1 MQQPIPINNHFF
13 KFLLLST
20 LLVFLCVF
28 SCCGLTGDV
37 DNPRSKATQ
46 ETFETFLKDQF
57 CSSFENNLIN
67 LHYTLKNPESFHI
80 EKPTKAFA
88 DITPDYPEQMR
99 TELLETQKTLHQ
111 IKKKHLTEEQKRIY
125 QTLDRYL
132 KQQITLCDY
141 PQFLNLLSCS
151 TGLSSSLPLTLAE
164 YAFYT
169 EEDILDYLSIL
180 PQIPGLLRQAYDWEK
195 SLNEKGYG
203 MTDFEISHTIEQIDK
218 FLGNTETNHDNPNLK
233 PADTNLLIKTFESRL
248 NAIPELSEDQKN
260 TYLQNNKELIANIV
274 VPAFQD
280 LKINLLN
287 LQKASPEGKGLCHY
301 EQGLTYYE
309 TLLASMTLSD
319 QSMSSMIHMLEERLD
334 VLINRISNQV
344 IKTPDIY
351 DIFLTAMD
359 ENKLLKQTPA
369 EMLLYLEDIINT
381 DYPALSDVNYLV
393 KPIPEVLENDTTA
406 AYYLIPPYDSPE
418 ENRIYYGK
426 ASTDNCSLFM
436 TLSHEGYPGHLYH
449 QNYLLE
455 RDLSPIFYVMDIT
468 GYKEGWAFYA
478 EIDAANY
485 YNFGEYEEN
494 YHDGL
499 TELYRCNL
507 EYSYC
512 ISSLIDLYV
521 NGKGYTKEEVCTF
534 ISSLGM
540 DEETAHSLYE
550 YAIEEPGT
558 YLQYYIGYLE
568 ILDIRENAEKAA
580 GTNFNKKSFHE
591 SFLSLGPCFYSDL
604 AKYMKEKY

>member
-1 MQQPIPINNHFF
+1 MQQTISINKHFF

-20 LLVFLCVF
+20 FFLFLCVF
-28 SCCGLTGDV
+28 SCCGPVKDV
-37 DNPRSKATQ
+37 DNPKSKAIQ
-46 ETFETFLKDQF
+46 KTFQTFLEDQF
-57 CSSFENNLIN
+57 CSSFENDLIN
-67 LHYTLKNPESFHI
+67 LHYTLKDPESFNI
-80 EKPTKAFA
+80 EKPAKAFT
-88 DITPDYPEQMR
+88 DITPDYPEQMK
-99 TELLETQKTLHQ
+99 TDLLETQKTLRQ
-111 IKKKHLTEEQKRIY
+111 INQKYLTEEQQRIY

-132 KQQITLCDY
+132 KLQIELCDY
-141 PQFLNLLSCS
+141 PQFLNPLSYAS
-151 TGLSSSLPLTLAE
+151 GISSSLPLTLAE

-180 PQIPGLLRQAYDWEK
+180 PQIPELLRQAYDWEK
-195 SLNEKGYG
+195 SRSEKGYG
-203 MTDFEISHTIEQIDK
+203 MANFEIAHTVEQIDT
-218 FLGNTETNHDNPNLK
+218 FLGNAGMNQANLISK
-233 PADTNLLIKTFESRL
+233 TADANLLIETFESRL
-248 NAIPELSEDQKN
+248 NSIPELSEDQKT
-260 TYLQNNKELIANIV
+260 TYLKNNRELIANIV
-274 VPAFQD
+274 IPAFLD
-280 LKINLLN
+280 LKENLIH
-287 LQKASPEGKGLCHY
+287 LQKTASAGKGLCHY
-301 EQGLTYYE
+301 EKGLTYYE
-309 TLLASMTLSD
+309 SLLASMTLSNR
-319 QSMSSMIHMLEERLD
+319 SMSSMTRTLEKRLD
-334 VLINRISNQV
+334 ELINRISDQV
-344 IKTPDIY
+344 MKTPDIY
-351 DIFLTAMD
+351 DIFLTAMN
-359 ENKLLKQTPA
+359 ENKLPNQTPE
-369 EMLLYLEDIINT
+369 EMLLYLEDKIYK
-381 DYPALSDVNYLV
+381 DYPDLSNVNYLV
-393 KPIPEVLENDTTA
+393 EPIPEALENDTTA

-426 ASTDNCSLFM
+426 AATDNCSLFM

-449 QNYLLE
+449 QNFLLE
-455 RDLSPIFYVMDIT
+455 HHLSPIFYVMNIT

-478 EIDAANY
+478 EIDAADY

-521 NGKGYTKEEVCTF
+521 NGKGCTKEEVCTF

-540 DEETAHSLYE
+540 AEETAHSLYE

-568 ILDIRENAEKAA
+568 ILDIRTQAEKNS
-580 GTNFNKKSFHE
+580 GTNFNKKEFHE

>member
-1 MQQPIPINNHFF
+1 MNLFTIINRPLKSFF
-13 KFLLLST
+13 VLCT
-20 LLVFLCVF
+20 LFMFLCGF
-28 SCCGLTGDV
+28 SCCGLTEDV
-37 DNPRSKATQ
+37 DTPKSKTIQ
-46 ETFETFLKDQF
+46 ETFESFLEDQF
-57 CSSFENNLIN
+57 CSSFENDLIN

-80 EKPTKAFA
+80 EKPAKAFA
-88 DITPDYPEQMR
+88 DITPDYPEQMKE
-99 TELLETQKTLHQ
+99 ELLETQKTLHQ
-111 IKKKHLTEEQKRIY
+111 INKKYLTEEQKRIY

-132 KQQITLCDY
+132 KQQIELCGY
-141 PQFLNLLSCS
+141 PQFLNLLSYA

-169 EEDILDYLSIL
+169 EEDILDYLSVL

-195 SLNEKGYG
+195 SQIEKGYG
-203 MTDFEISHTIEQIDK
+203 MAKFELAHTIEQIDT
-218 FLGNTETNHDNPNLK
+218 FLGNAGMNQDNIISKNV
-233 PADTNLLIKTFESRL
+233 DTNLLVETFKSRL
-248 NAIPELSEDQKN
+248 NSIPELSEDQKN
-260 TYLQNNKELIANIV
+260 TYLQNNKELIVNTV
-274 VPAFQD
+274 LPAFQD
-280 LKINLLN
+280 LKTNLLN
-287 LQKASPEGKGLCHY
+287 LQKKSSAGKGLCHY
-301 EQGLTYYE
+301 EQGLNYYKI
-309 TLLASMTLSD
+309 LLASMTLSD
-319 QSMSSMIHMLEERLD
+319 LSMSDMILKLENRLD
-334 VLINRISNQV
+334 TLINKISDQV

-359 ENKLLKQTPA
+359 KNKLPKQTPD
-369 EMLLYLEDIINT
+369 EMLLYLEDKINK
-381 DYPALSDVNYLV
+381 DYPDLSNVNYLV
-393 KPIPEVLENDTTA
+393 EPIPEALENDTTA

-455 RDLSPIFYVMDIT
+455 HDLSPIFYAMDIT

-478 EIDAANY
+478 EIDAADY
-485 YNFGEYEEN
+485 YNFGDYEEN

-580 GTNFNKKSFHE
+580 GTNFNKKEFHE
-591 SFLSLGPCFYSDL
+591 SFLSLGPCFYSEL